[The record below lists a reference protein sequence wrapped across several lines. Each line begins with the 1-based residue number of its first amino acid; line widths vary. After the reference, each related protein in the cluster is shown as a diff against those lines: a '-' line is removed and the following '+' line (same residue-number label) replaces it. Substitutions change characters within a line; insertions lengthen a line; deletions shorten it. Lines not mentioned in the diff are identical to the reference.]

1 MSTDCP
7 RIFEPLEHFQV
18 LNINFRF
25 FWKFIDLENP
35 DIYSNLIY
43 EGCLFYV
50 PKPLFP
56 FLDDPQP

>member
-25 FWKFIDLENP
+25 FLE
-35 DIYSNLIY
+35 IY
-43 EGCLFYV
+43 
-50 PKPLFP
+50 
-56 FLDDPQP
+56 